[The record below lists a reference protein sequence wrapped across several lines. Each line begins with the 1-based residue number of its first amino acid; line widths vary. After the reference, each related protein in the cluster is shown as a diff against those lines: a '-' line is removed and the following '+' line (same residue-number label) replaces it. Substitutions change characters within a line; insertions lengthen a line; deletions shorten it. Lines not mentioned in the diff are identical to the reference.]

1 MNTLEIKKD
10 IMWVGAIDWDLRDF
24 HGYSTERGSTYNAFL
39 VRDEKTALMDTVK
52 GKLKDEL
59 FARMA
64 KALPSGKLDY
74 LVLNHAEM
82 DHTGSLPEVFRAF
95 RPEKIVCSAAC
106 MDAVIEHFGK
116 HDWPFHVV
124 KTGDTLSL
132 GSRTVRF
139 IETKMLHWPDSM
151 FSYLEEDRLLISS
164 DAFGQHFATGER
176 FDDEVD
182 RSELMTQAAK
192 YYANIMLPY
201 SGLVAKLLENI
212 KAMGLQIEMIAP
224 DHGLIWRK
232 GVGDILKAYSEWSS
246 QKASAKAVVVYSTM
260 WNSTTAMAAAV
271 ADGLISEG
279 IEVKAADLRG
289 WHRSDVMTELLD
301 SGALLVGSPTLNH
314 GYLPVVA
321 DFLCYAK
328 GLKPLGKI
336 GGAFGSF
343 GWGGEAVRLL
353 NEELE
358 KMKVELVHEG
368 VRARYVPS
376 GEDLENCRQLGIK
389 IGKSLREKL
398 GS

>member
-1 MNTLEIKKD
+1 MNTLEIRKG
-10 IMWVGAIDWDLRDF
+10 IIWVGAIDWDLRDF

-39 VRDEKTALMDTVK
+39 VRDEKTALLDTVK
-52 GKLKDEL
+52 GKLSGEL
-59 FARMA
+59 FARMGE
-64 KALPSGKLDY
+64 ALPSGKLDY
-74 LVLNHAEM
+74 LILNHAEM
-82 DHTGSLPEVFRAF
+82 DHTGSLAEVIRAF
-95 RPEKIVCSAAC
+95 RPEKIVCSAPC

-132 GSRTVRF
+132 GRRTVRF

-151 FSYLEEDRLLISS
+151 FSYLEEDRILVSS

-182 RSELMTQAAK
+182 SSKLMEQAAK
-192 YYANIMLPY
+192 YYANIILPY
-201 SGLVAKLLENI
+201 SGLAAKLLENI
-212 KAMGLQIEMIAP
+212 KAWDLKIDMIAP

-232 GVGDILKAYSEWSS
+232 GVGDILKAYAEWSS

-301 SGALLVGSPTLNH
+301 SGALLVGSPTLNN
-314 GYLPVVA
+314 GYLPIVA
-321 DFLCYAK
+321 DFLCYAR

-353 NEELE
+353 NEELG
-358 KMKVELVHEG
+358 KMKVEVIHEG

-376 GEDLENCRQLGIK
+376 LEDLENCRQLGIMT
-389 IGKSLREKL
+389 GRSLRERL
-398 GS
+398 GG